1 MCSLG
6 DLWVCS
12 ECASN
17 SSWLTVLKDDLLTTE
32 GWWQFWWL
40 LVAVSQTRRAI
51 NTSLLAANYG
61 TTWHSTQAHK
71 PSMAEQHKHNTAEQH
86 KHWGKKPHKL
96 PCLQSGLQCSDTAPL
111 IVDFVFRH
119 QPPFHYSR
127 GPPNISLHR
136 RPGGKP
142 FLIHLLA
149 RTWWCNK
156 RPEQGWWVEGGCE
169 QCRGMQPVLLSNFSL
184 NYIFVL
190 QKRTSQGS
198 EKSPSLHN

>member
-61 TTWHSTQAHK
+61 TTWHSTQAQHGR
-71 PSMAEQHKHNTAEQH
+71 AAHKHR
-86 KHWGKKPHKL
+86 GKKPHKL

-142 FLIHLLA
+142 FLIHSLG
-149 RTWWCNK
+149 RTKHGGVYK
-156 RPEQGWWVEGGCE
+156 RPEGANNVVESNQRCS
-169 QCRGMQPVLLSNFSL
+169 PTPLSSAA
-184 NYIFVL
+184 
-190 QKRTSQGS
+190 
-198 EKSPSLHN
+198 KSTLY

>member
-1 MCSLG
+1 MM
-6 DLWVCS
+6 
-12 ECASN
+12 
-17 SSWLTVLKDDLLTTE
+17 TI
-32 GWWQFWWL
+32 

-61 TTWHSTQAHK
+61 TTWHNMAQHGTTWHSTQAD
-71 PSMAEQHKHNTAEQH
+71 KHNTAEQH
-86 KHWGKKPHKL
+86 KHRGKKPYKL

-142 FLIHLLA
+142 FLIHLPA
-149 RTWWCNK
+149 RTCWT
-156 RPEQGWWVEGGCE
+156 RLVSGRWVRTMPWYATSAAL
-169 QCRGMQPVLLSNFSL
+169 QLFS
-184 NYIFVL
+184 
-190 QKRTSQGS
+190 K
-198 EKSPSLHN
+198 LHFLRFCFAEEDITRFL